1 MTYDDFL
8 KMLHKETIEN
18 FKFKTFGYQ
27 KDYAVIENASLG
39 YVPFLNNFGF
49 EEIGKIIP
57 TTNKLNRCGIKRE
70 YTEYIVVH
78 DTASGDP
85 TADANAHAN
94 WLMSMATNPESDYC
108 VSWHYTVD
116 DKGYIN
122 HVPDDEVCYHAGD
135 GTQVKLEFIDT
146 NVKNTGK
153 VSVLITDDGYFEVNG
168 QKTNLLSPRDKNGN
182 VCQRIPYLGIN
193 TKISKNNTIMI
204 SNTYYNSGFDTVAN
218 RGGNLN
224 SIGIE
229 TCVNY
234 GHDYIKTMRITAYL
248 VAKLLIKY
256 NLDINSVKQHNSFS
270 GKDCPMTIRK
280 AHLWEEFIDLV
291 SLNLYRMK
299 ELKDVSVKFESLSLD
314 YLDNTGKIINY
325 KENEEIQYKVTI
337 GKNEYIFKSKLGR
350 KNF

>member
-1 MTYDDFL
+1 MNYDYFL
-8 KMLHKETIEN
+8 KKLHKERVNN
-18 FKFKTFGYQ
+18 FKYNTFGYQ
-27 KDYAVIENASLG
+27 KDYAIIENASLG

-49 EEIGKIIP
+49 EEIERIIP
-57 TTNKLNRCGIKRE
+57 TTNKNNRCGIKRKS
-70 YTEYIVVH
+70 TEYIVIH
-78 DTASGDP
+78 DTASGAP

-135 GTQVKLEFIDT
+135 GTRVKLEFIDT
-146 NVKNTGK
+146 NIKNTGK
-153 VSVLITDDGYFEVNG
+153 ANITITDDGYFEING
-168 QKTNLLSPRDKNGN
+168 QKTNIESPKDDKGN
-182 VCQRIPYLGIN
+182 VCKKMPYLGIN
-193 TKISKNNTIMI
+193 TKILENNTYMI
-204 SNTYYNSGFDTVAN
+204 SNTYYNSGFDTVSN

-234 GHDYIKTMRITAYL
+234 GHDYIRTMRITAYL

-256 NLDINSVKQHNSFS
+256 NLDISSVKQHNSFS
-270 GKDCPMTIRK
+270 GKDCPMTIRR
-280 AHLWEEFIDLV
+280 AHLWEEFIELV

-299 ELKDVSVKFESLSLD
+299 ELNNQKVTFESLSLD
-314 YLDNTGKIINY
+314 YLDETGKIIKY
-325 KENEEIQYKVTI
+325 QENQEIEYKVTI
-337 GKNEYIFKSKLGR
+337 NNKEYIYKSKLGR